1 MASCRTSNLR
11 LRLPLTP
18 ISTPSFERHIWAFNW
33 LGRSFEDWEG
43 KVRRM
48 LHKDWANH
56 WANHYPLLPPS
67 TQRAEQRETRAALHR
82 TVVGV
87 NGPPTPRV
95 LQLHSALQKAE
106 STMLIHIRTSCIGLK
121 KFLYTCWV
129 PDIDSPMCDC
139 RGGEETAEH
148 VVMLCPKETHRR
160 PLLYDEQGR
169 QQSWSTLTGKPLQA
183 KRLTIVSAFRH

>member
-1 MASCRTSNLR
+1 
-11 LRLPLTP
+11 
-18 ISTPSFERHIWAFNW
+18 
-33 LGRSFEDWEG
+33 
-43 KVRRM
+43 M

-106 STMLIHIRTSCIGLK
+106 STMLIHIRTGCIGLQ
-121 KFLYTCWV
+121 KFLYTCRV

-160 PLLYDEQGR
+160 SLLYDEQGR

-183 KRLTIVSAFRH
+183 KRLARWLIESNRIKQFSLAKKLLYGADSQDNNREEELGTGEGQRSGRA